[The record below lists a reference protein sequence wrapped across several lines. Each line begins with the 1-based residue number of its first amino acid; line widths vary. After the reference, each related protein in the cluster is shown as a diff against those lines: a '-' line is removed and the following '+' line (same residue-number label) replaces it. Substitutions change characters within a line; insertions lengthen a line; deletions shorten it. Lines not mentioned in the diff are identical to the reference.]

1 MTKSTLKTS
10 TAIAVAVNVEYAIDA
25 VLIAQGKAFLA
36 ADKTLQDAA
45 SSRKNRGP
53 RNGRNALQSRMAC
66 QRY

>member
-45 SSRKNRGP
+45 SIVKIAGREMAAMLYNR
-53 RNGRNALQSRMAC
+53 
-66 QRY
+66 

>member
-10 TAIAVAVNVEYAIDA
+10 TAIAVAVTVEYAIDA

-36 ADKTLQDAA
+36 ADKTMQDAA
-45 SSRKNRGP
+45 NRKNRGP
-53 RNGRNALQSRMAC
+53 RNGCDALQSRMAC